1 MIPEA
6 KIDEA
11 LAALFGQLEFTA
23 QPAGLYD
30 PLRYMIAIGGKRLRP
45 RLALLTYSLYQDVF
59 TDAILQ
65 PAAALE
71 VFHNYTLIH
80 DDVMDRSDLRRGVP
94 TVWKK
99 WNLNTAILSGDAMF
113 VDSFRRMSALPQQ
126 VMREGLEMFCN
137 TAAQVMEG
145 QQYDMEFETRRDV
158 TRAQY
163 MEMIGL
169 KTGVLLACA
178 SKLGALVGGA
188 SQHDCDSLYEYG
200 YNLGLAFQ
208 VTDDYLDEY
217 GDEQVFGKPI
227 GGDIVNGKQNWL
239 AVHARE
245 KADPAQR
252 EALERAFALPVDTPE
267 QRKAK
272 IDAVMALYAAL
283 GIEEDAKYEI
293 LRLNEKALEFASA
306 ACSGIRLE
314 SLRRFAEKLVGRS
327 R

>member
-1 MIPEA
+1 MIPKA
-6 KIDEA
+6 KLHEA
-11 LAALFGQLEFTA
+11 LTQLFDSLEFTHE
-23 QPAGLYD
+23 PAGLYD

-45 RLALLTYSLYQDVF
+45 RLALLTYSLYQDSL
-59 TDAILQ
+59 TDDILQ

-99 WNLNTAILSGDAMF
+99 WDLNTAILSGDAMF
-113 VDSFRRMSALPQQ
+113 VDSFRRMASLPTG
-126 VMREGLEMFCN
+126 VLREGLEMFCN

-145 QQYDMEFETRRDV
+145 QQYDVEFERRRDV
-158 TRAQY
+158 TREEY

-188 SQHDCDSLYEYG
+188 SQEDCDNLYEYG

-227 GGDIVNGKQNWL
+227 GGDIVCGKQNWL
-239 AVHARE
+239 AVHARQ
-245 KADPAQR
+245 KADSAQR
-252 EALERAFALPVDTPE
+252 EALDRAFDLPAGTPE
-267 QRKAK
+267 EKQAK
-272 IDAVMALYAAL
+272 ISAVMALYQEL
-283 GIEEDAKYEI
+283 GVEEDAKYEI
-293 LRLNEKALEFASA
+293 LHLNEKALSFAA
-306 ACSGIRLE
+306 KACSGLRLE
-314 SLRRFAEKLVGRS
+314 RLRRFAEKLVGRS
-327 R
+327 K